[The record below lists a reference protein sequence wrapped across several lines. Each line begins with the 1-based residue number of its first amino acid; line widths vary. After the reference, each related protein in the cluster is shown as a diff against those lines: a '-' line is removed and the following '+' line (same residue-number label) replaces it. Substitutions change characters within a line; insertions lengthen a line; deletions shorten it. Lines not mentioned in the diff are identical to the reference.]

1 MWRITKSLRSRLG
14 LALASTAVVASALL
28 CTPAAEAL
36 RFLGCDW
43 SIRGNCLHGDCEWF
57 GIEFTIDICIS

>member
-1 MWRITKSLRSRLG
+1 
-14 LALASTAVVASALL
+14 VVASALL